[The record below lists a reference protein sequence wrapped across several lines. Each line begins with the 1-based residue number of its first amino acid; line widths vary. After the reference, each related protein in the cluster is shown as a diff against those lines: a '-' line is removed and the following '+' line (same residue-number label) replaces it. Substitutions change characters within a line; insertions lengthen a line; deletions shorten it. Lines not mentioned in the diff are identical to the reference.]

1 MYVCQGDNQKLI
13 LNNSSSVLSFD
24 KFSLTRKRGGF
35 GDILFLL
42 SICICYTYTFLLF
55 CIIRTLAQLLKL
67 DLNSMRFIFG
77 RRSFLPHILSGFIV
91 QSPVASAHGKF
102 TN

>member
-35 GDILFLL
+35 GDFLFLL

-55 CIIRTLAQLLKL
+55 SHYTNFGTIIKIRCE
-67 DLNSMRFIFG
+67 
-77 RRSFLPHILSGFIV
+77 
-91 QSPVASAHGKF
+91 
-102 TN
+102 